1 VIFEAQSGVKYAIV
15 GPTGIGKTAAAVC
28 LAQSIG
34 AEIISAD
41 SMQVYRHMDVGTAK
55 PTPDELER
63 ARFHL
68 VDVAEPDQ
76 EWTLADFQNAAEAKR
91 NEILGR
97 GKLPLIVGGTGLYV
111 RAITSQLDIPT
122 VAPDEEFRA
131 AKRAFAEEQG
141 NEALHAELAA
151 IDPTAAARI
160 HVNDVKRIV
169 RALEV
174 FHVQGETISDLHA
187 RNQET
192 ARHDPV
198 IIVGMNYRDRRALYA
213 RIDTRVDQM
222 IQNGFEGEVRTLLD
236 RGYTP
241 DLKPMQALGYRHMV
255 RYLAGETN
263 LENAVLE
270 MKQDTR
276 HFARRQL
283 IWFRGDARVQWIEVD
298 GLSAGEVA
306 GQIEAIF
313 QNTVL

>member
-1 VIFEAQSGVKYAIV
+1 MILDAQSGVKYAIV

-28 LAQSIG
+28 LAPLID
-34 AEIISAD
+34 AEILSAD
-41 SMQVYRHMDVGTAK
+41 SMQVYRHMDLGTAK
-55 PTPDELER
+55 PTPDELAA

-76 EWTLADFQNAAEAKR
+76 EWTLADFQSAAEAAR
-91 NEILGR
+91 QEVLGR

-122 VAPDEEFRA
+122 VPPDEEFRA
-131 AKRAFAEEQG
+131 EKRAFAEANG
-141 NEALHAELAA
+141 NEALHAELAR

-198 IIVGMNYRDRRALYA
+198 VIVGMNYGDRRALYA
-213 RIDTRVDQM
+213 RIDSRVDQM
-222 IQNGFEGEVRTLLD
+222 VKAGFVEEVRSLLD
-236 RGYTP
+236 RGYSA
-241 DLKPMQALGYRHMV
+241 DLKPMQALGYRHMA

-263 LENAVLE
+263 FDDAVLE

-298 GLSAGEVA
+298 GLGVDEIARR
-306 GQIEAIF
+306 IEAIF
-313 QNTVL
+313 KNTVS